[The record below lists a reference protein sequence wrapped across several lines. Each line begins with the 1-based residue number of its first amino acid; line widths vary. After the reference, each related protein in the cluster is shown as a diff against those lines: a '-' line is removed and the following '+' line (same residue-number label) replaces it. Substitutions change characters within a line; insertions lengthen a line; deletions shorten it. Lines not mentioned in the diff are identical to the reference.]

1 MTKRKTMYGSVGWS
15 ATQRPQDEQQNLS
28 GCCFPPYVEIAIKN
42 ELPPDWVW
50 TGLTEHFKIK
60 VQFNKNWWELPL
72 VQAECVFAQLMNT
85 QNAQA
90 YYAWCWGKQR
100 DGSWQP
106 GGSAMRTNINRYMI
120 DVEKCEQV
128 NIDNRRTR
136 KIKLECAEDIMQCSC
151 H

>member
-1 MTKRKTMYGSVGWS
+1 MTIDGINGRL
-15 ATQRPQDEQQNLS
+15 P
-28 GCCFPPYVEIAIKN
+28 FYVEIAVKN
-42 ELPPDWVW
+42 QLPPDWHR
-50 TGLTEHFKIK
+50 TGRTERCKIK
-60 VQFNKNWWELPL
+60 VQYGNNWLELPEM
-72 VQAECVFAQLMNT
+72 QAECVFAQLMYEEKT
-85 QNAQA
+85 QA

-136 KIKLECAEDIMQCSC
+136 KIKLECVEDIMQCSC